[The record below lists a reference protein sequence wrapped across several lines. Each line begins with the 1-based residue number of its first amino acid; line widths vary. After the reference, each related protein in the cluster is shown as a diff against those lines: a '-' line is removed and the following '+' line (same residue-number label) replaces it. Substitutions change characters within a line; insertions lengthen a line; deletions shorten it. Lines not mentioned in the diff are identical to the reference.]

1 MRYSKLLEALMCSTD
16 LMLISQSPAA
26 DVAKKK
32 TKKKKKKQD
41 AYLEFDPGPIPN
53 VKDLIK

>member
-1 MRYSKLLEALMCSTD
+1 
-16 LMLISQSPAA
+16 MLISQSPAA

-32 TKKKKKKQD
+32 TKKKKKKKQD
-41 AYLEFDPGPIPN
+41 PYLEFDPGPIPN